1 MYYLYIYEKNLY
13 DYFSKSDKVIINN
26 LFEIN
31 VVKKK
36 KPKKEN
42 LGCKSLNLCHMSL
55 FLKKIS
61 AKSLVTQ
68 LTPLIFLTKTLRFK
82 SSSPIV
88 SIELKKK
95 KI

>member
-1 MYYLYIYEKNLY
+1 
-13 DYFSKSDKVIINN
+13 
-26 LFEIN
+26 
-31 VVKKK
+31 
-36 KPKKEN
+36 
-42 LGCKSLNLCHMSL
+42 MSL

-95 KI
+95 KILKYFILSDGGKTTNFRIIVLVTKVCLMCQNDL

>member
-1 MYYLYIYEKNLY
+1 
-13 DYFSKSDKVIINN
+13 
-26 LFEIN
+26 
-31 VVKKK
+31 
-36 KPKKEN
+36 
-42 LGCKSLNLCHMSL
+42 MSL

-95 KI
+95 KKELKYFILSDGGKTTNFRIIVLVTKVCFMCQNDL